1 MKKSNLIWGLIFI
14 LVGLLL
20 VLDRLNILEFN
31 IFFKGWWTLFIIIPS
46 LVGLI
51 NEREK
56 TGNLI
61 GLIIGICLLL
71 VMQDVISFDLLLKLF
86 FPIIFILIGLSLIF
100 KDRISKKI
108 QKEVKHI
115 KKKNIKMNEYNA
127 IFSSENLNFKDNSVS
142 NMELSAIFGGLK
154 LDLREAK
161 IPNDLLIETSSIFG
175 NIEILV
181 PDDVCVKTTGTNIF
195 GGVTNKYENNDSKK
209 IIYIENLCLFGG
221 LDIK

>member
-1 MKKSNLIWGLIFI
+1 MKKSNLIWGLIFL

-127 IFSSENLNFKDNSVS
+127 IFSSESLNFNGNSVF

-154 LDLREAK
+154 LDLRDAK

-175 NIEILV
+175 NIEIIL

-195 GGVTNKYENNDSKK
+195 GGVTNKYEINNSKK
-209 IIYIENLCLFGG
+209 VIYIENLCLFGG

>member
-31 IFFKGWWTLFIIIPS
+31 IFFKVWWTLFIIIPS

-86 FPIIFILIGLSLIF
+86 FPIVFILIGLNLIF

-195 GGVTNKYENNDSKK
+195 GGVTNKYESNDSKK

>member
-1 MKKSNLIWGLIFI
+1 
-14 LVGLLL
+14 
-20 VLDRLNILEFN
+20 
-31 IFFKGWWTLFIIIPS
+31 
-46 LVGLI
+46 
-51 NEREK
+51 
-56 TGNLI
+56 
-61 GLIIGICLLL
+61 
-71 VMQDVISFDLLLKLF
+71 
-86 FPIIFILIGLSLIF
+86 
-100 KDRISKKI
+100 
-108 QKEVKHI
+108 
-115 KKKNIKMNEYNA
+115 MNEYNA

-195 GGVTNKYENNDSKK
+195 GGVTNKYESNDSKK
-209 IIYIENLCLFGG
+209 VIYIENLCLFGG